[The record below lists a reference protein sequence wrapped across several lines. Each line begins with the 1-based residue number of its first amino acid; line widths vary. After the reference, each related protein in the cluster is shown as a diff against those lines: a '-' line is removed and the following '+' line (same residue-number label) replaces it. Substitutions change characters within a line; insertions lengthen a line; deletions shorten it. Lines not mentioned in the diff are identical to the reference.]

1 MVCKYTD
8 FWHATCSGARV
19 NSIRSRASVLTLLAL
34 AGCTAD
40 ILPADPRP
48 GSAVDPATVPITL
61 SLAAPGVRLLS
72 APEYRRTVG
81 DLLGLEVTTPL
92 TQADWTAGY
101 DNGSNIQV
109 DDNLLSALVDEAG
122 LLAEGY
128 LASRIA
134 LDFPC
139 YDASAI
145 ADACVQDVIATL
157 GRRAHRRP
165 LTAAQRA
172 ELFTF
177 FQSASDKPTGVK
189 LVVARLLTSAQFLY
203 RSEVG
208 KPVAAGSLLRELDAF
223 EKATLLSYTLT
234 GSMPDEALLS
244 DAEARKLDDAG
255 LRRHVRRLWA
265 SPRARARVGEF
276 FRQWL
281 KVTRLDDMAAHPAD
295 YKKLPQ
301 PELGASLKAEFD
313 AFIGA
318 VVFDGRG
325 TLPALFSESFTVV
338 DAYTAPLYLAPAPA
352 APTRLELDPNERRGV
367 LTLASTMAAIA
378 NAEDPSRDRPVVR
391 GLMVKEQ
398 LLCEEVGPPSGINT
412 QAARA
417 EAQQTPNFE
426 QLTTRE
432 QYEAMMQQ
440 GAHCQSCHQQF
451 MPLGFALGRYDA
463 LGRYRVEQRGR
474 PVDATVRGVPFADR
488 EVDLAGGTALADAVA
503 QSPNVASCFSKNF
516 LRFTT
521 GAQGA
526 NAETLSA
533 AVLQKLGDGPLGF
546 ARFVEEALANPQLYY
561 RRGAPLDAAFGA
573 APIASAAA
581 PLAGVTTELLP
592 SGAELFP
599 DGARVSSDGKFRLI
613 YQQDGNLVL
622 YRVGGGPLWSSRTSG
637 TSKGR
642 TAMQGDGNLVVYDA
656 GNAAKFHTGTNGN
669 PGASLHLDPAG
680 VLFIVAPNGQRL
692 WSSGGTP

>member
-1 MVCKYTD
+1 M
-8 FWHATCSGARV
+8 
-19 NSIRSRASVLTLLAL
+19 NSTWIRTSAVALLAL

-40 ILPADPRP
+40 ILPADKGP
-48 GSAVDPATVPITL
+48 GAALMPATVPITIT
-61 SLAAPGVRLLS
+61 LAAPQVRMLS
-72 APEYRRTVG
+72 APEYRRTVR

-122 LLAEGY
+122 LLADQY
-128 LASRIA
+128 LATRIA
-134 LDFPC
+134 TDFPC
-139 YDASAI
+139 FSTSAI
-145 ADACVQDVIATL
+145 ADDCVKEVIAKL

-165 LTAAQRA
+165 LSSAQRT

-177 FQSASDKPTGVK
+177 FQGASDAQTGMK
-189 LVVARLLTSAQFLY
+189 LVLARLLTSAQFLY

-208 KPVAAGSLLRELDAF
+208 KPVAAGSLVRELDAF

-234 GSMPDEALLS
+234 GSMPDDALLA
-244 DAEARKLDDAG
+244 DAEASKLDDAG
-255 LRRHVRRLWA
+255 LRRHIRRLWA
-265 SPRARARVGEF
+265 SPRSRERVGEF

-281 KVTRLDDMAAHPAD
+281 KVTHLDDMAAHPAD
-295 YKKLPQ
+295 DKKLPQ
-301 PELGASLKAEFD
+301 PALGASLKAEFD

-325 TLPALFSESFTVV
+325 TLPALFTESFTVI
-338 DAYTAPLYLAPAPA
+338 DAYTAPLYGAPEPA
-352 APTRLELDPNERRGV
+352 TPTRLALDPGERKGI

-378 NAEDPSRDRPVVR
+378 NAEDPSRDRPVLR

-417 EAQQTPNFE
+417 AAQQTPNFD

-432 QYEAMMQQ
+432 QYETMMQQ
-440 GAHCQSCHQQF
+440 GEQCQSCHQQF

-463 LGRYRVEQRGR
+463 LGRYRIEQRGR
-474 PVDATVRGVPFADR
+474 PVDATVRGVPFGQS
-488 EVDLAGGTALADAVA
+488 VLDLTGGTALADAVA
-503 QSPNVASCFSKNF
+503 TSPATTNCFSKNF
-516 LRFTT
+516 IRFTT
-521 GAQGA
+521 GAQGD

-533 AVLQKLGDGPLGF
+533 AVLMKLGEGPLGF
-546 ARFVEEALANPQLYY
+546 AHFVEEALANPQLYL
-561 RRGAPLDAAFGA
+561 RRGAPLQAAL
-573 APIASAAA
+573 ASAPSAAVAA
-581 PLAGVTTELLP
+581 PLGGVTTVLLPSGTELLP
-592 SGAELFP
+592 
-599 DGARVSSDGKFRLI
+599 DDARTSSDGKFRLT

-622 YRVGGGPLWSSRTSG
+622 YRVGGGPVWSSG
-637 TSKGR
+637 TAGSTKGR

-656 GNAAKFHTGTNGN
+656 AGAPRFNTGTHGN
-669 PGASLHLDPAG
+669 PSSTLNIDAG
-680 VLFIVAPNGQRL
+680 GTLFIVTPGGRRL